1 MNRGAK
7 ISFGLIFVLIVLVA
21 AGFLF
26 YRNLSPE
33 LKPTDI
39 TIESTIHKLNAA
51 EYIVEL
57 HVNQKKDDYH
67 SNMIYPVIP
76 GKGNISFIQEDNLF
90 TPSSVGNDYNSLQM
104 LTKEISNV
112 PMAQEPLGFA
122 IPGMKGIYNMKFTV
136 DALEDSQESMSPQI
150 YYLHK
155 EKRYGKDLSWIEGFE
170 MSVE

>member
-7 ISFGLIFVLIVLVA
+7 ISIGLMFVLIVMMVG
-21 AGFLF
+21 GFLF

-33 LKPTDI
+33 LMPKNI
-39 TIESTIHKLNAA
+39 TIDSTMQKLNAG

-76 GKGNISFIQEDNLF
+76 GKGNISFIQEDDLF
-90 TPSSVGNDYNSLQM
+90 TPSSVGNDHVSLQM
-104 LTKEISNV
+104 LTNEISNI
-112 PMAQEPLGFA
+112 PMVQEPIGFA

-136 DALEDSQESMSPQI
+136 DALDDSQESLNPQI
-150 YYLHK
+150 YYIHK